1 LIARVDIT
9 RNPDKLARIT
19 ALLDAA
25 PVTSH

>member
-1 LIARVDIT
+1 LITRVDIT

-25 PVTSH
+25 P